1 MWGGYVFKPEVL
13 DCGHRLAKLEIH
25 NMASQEKLNAL
36 TALLQEVFQEGQ
48 EIDSAEFPYIVIKG
62 DINGKGILWSGQGHN
77 KQFIF
82 NSNPDRFF
90 ISENI
95 DIAKGKHLSINNIK
109 VVDEKELGPTITK
122 SNLKEVG
129 HLKGLIVDGGL
140 SVNQYLVYDSI
151 SDRLGLG
158 TDQPK
163 AAVNII
169 DQNVDIVIGASS
181 ITTAMIGT
189 YNYTDLELRTDN
201 TARIQIM
208 AGGNV
213 VIGNPA
219 VGDTKVIVIGS
230 LGINVNNP
238 DPRSSLHVNGALKF
252 NDKLHLSGNEPPSSG
267 GFNEGDVVWNNYP
280 ISGKFVGWVC
290 TKAGSPGIWNGFG
303 RIE

>member
-1 MWGGYVFKPEVL
+1 MGSFWQNWKY
-13 DCGHRLAKLEIH
+13 II
-25 NMASQEKLNAL
+25 MASQEKLTAL
-36 TALLQEVFQEGQ
+36 TNLLQEVFQEGQ

-62 DINGKGILWSGQGHN
+62 DINGKGILWNGQGHN

-90 ISENI
+90 VSENI
-95 DIAKGKHLSINNIK
+95 DLAKGKQLSINNIK
-109 VVDEKELGPTITK
+109 IIDEKELGATVTK
-122 SNLKEVG
+122 SSLREVG
-129 HLKGLIVDGGL
+129 HLKGLIIDGGL

-181 ITTAMIGT
+181 PNTAMIGT
-189 YNYTDLELRTDN
+189 YNYTDLDLGTDN
-201 TARIQIM
+201 TARISIK

-213 VIGNPA
+213 VIGNSST
-219 VGDTKVIVIGS
+219 GDTKVSIIGS

-280 ISGKFVGWVC
+280 TPGKFVGWVC
-290 TKAGSPGIWNGFG
+290 VQPGSPGIWNGFG

>member
-1 MWGGYVFKPEVL
+1 
-13 DCGHRLAKLEIH
+13 
-25 NMASQEKLNAL
+25 MASQEKLNAL
-36 TALLQEVFQEGQ
+36 TTLLQEVFQEGQ

-62 DINGKGILWSGQGHN
+62 DINGKGILWSGQGYN

-95 DIAKGKHLSINNIK
+95 DLAKAKHLSINNIK
-109 VVDEKELGPTITK
+109 VVDEKELGPTVTK
-122 SNLKEVG
+122 SSLREVG
-129 HLKGLIVDGGL
+129 RLKGLIVDGGL

-169 DQNVDIVIGASS
+169 DQNVDIVIGAEG
-181 ITTAMIGT
+181 TNTARIGT
-189 YNYTDLELRTDN
+189 YNYTDLELGTDN
-201 TARIQIM
+201 TARIQIK

-219 VGDTKVIVIGS
+219 VGDTKVTIIGS

-238 DPRSSLHVNGALKF
+238 DPRSTLHVNGALKF

-267 GFNEGDVVWNNYP
+267 SFTEGDVVWNSSP
-280 ISGKFVGWVC
+280 QAGKSIGWVC
-290 TKAGSPGIWNGFG
+290 VQPGSPGIWNGFG

>member
-1 MWGGYVFKPEVL
+1 
-13 DCGHRLAKLEIH
+13 
-25 NMASQEKLNAL
+25 MASQEKLNAL
-36 TALLQEVFQEGQ
+36 TTLLQEVFQEGQ

-62 DINGKGILWSGQGHN
+62 DINGKGILWSGQGYN

-95 DIAKGKHLSINNIK
+95 DLAKEKHLSINNIK
-109 VVDEKELGPTITK
+109 VVDEKELGPTVTK
-122 SNLKEVG
+122 SSLREVG
-129 HLKGLIVDGGL
+129 RLKGLIVDGGL

-169 DQNVDIVIGASS
+169 DQNVDIVIGAEG
-181 ITTAMIGT
+181 TNTARIGT
-189 YNYTDLELRTDN
+189 YNYTDLELGTDN
-201 TARIQIM
+201 TARIQIK

-219 VGDTKVIVIGS
+219 VGDTKVTIIGS

-238 DPRSSLHVNGALKF
+238 DPRSTLHVNGALKF

-267 GFNEGDVVWNNYP
+267 SFTEGDVVWNSSP
-280 ISGKFVGWVC
+280 QAGKSIGWVC
-290 TKAGSPGIWNGFG
+290 VQPGSPGIWNGFG